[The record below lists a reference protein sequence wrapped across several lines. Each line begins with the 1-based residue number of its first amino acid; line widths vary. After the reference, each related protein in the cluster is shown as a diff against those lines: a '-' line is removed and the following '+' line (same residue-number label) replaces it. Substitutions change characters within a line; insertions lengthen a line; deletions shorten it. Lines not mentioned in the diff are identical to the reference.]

1 MTEPMQARRGVRY
14 PVAIRLLHWVRA
26 LLILGLIATGWFMTG
41 RAEDDA
47 MAATLYP
54 NHKQFG
60 VFVWL
65 VALVHLTL
73 RWHYRAILPHAPQS
87 LKGWEKWLSHGIHR
101 LIIAL
106 TFLTPLLGYSMSTSL
121 PQGDGVPFFFLPHLP
136 EFLPKSEAAFSAF
149 QALHKYS
156 AYLLLSCIVLHIAG
170 TVKHRLEDRNG
181 ETDVL
186 PRML

>member
-26 LLILGLIATGWFMTG
+26 LLILGLIATGWLMTG

-136 EFLPKSEAAFSAF
+136 GIPAEKRGGVFGVSGLAQVQRLPPPELHRSAHRRNREA
-149 QALHKYS
+149 QA
-156 AYLLLSCIVLHIAG
+156 G
-170 TVKHRLEDRNG
+170 G
-181 ETDVL
+181 Q
-186 PRML
+186 